1 MNLEQLEYIV
11 EIAKAGSLTGAAKN
25 THVTLPAISQAVSSL
40 EAELGIS
47 LFSRSRG
54 QGAVPTAEGLSII
67 GKASEILHQIQ
78 EIKEEAQSY
87 TNSLSGELRIGTIP
101 GPMHLIVEVV
111 AEFKQE
117 FPLVKVIL
125 VEKGPKEIMEDLTH
139 HRIDMGLMVLFER
152 LSLSGSGLKFEKLL
166 EGNIVAAVS
175 KRSKVALYKKI
186 TPEQL
191 LSQTLVL
198 YDDDY
203 IKWYMERFVEQ
214 FGSPEILFTT
224 NNTHAIQNAVRQ
236 GIAITIGLDY
246 SFISQ
251 MGYPEE
257 QTVTI
262 PLDLPDSK
270 PVYYGWV
277 HPEGKHSSQIAR
289 KFINRFKQRL

>member
-11 EIAKAGSLTGAAKN
+11 EIAKTGSLTGAARN
-25 THVTLPAISQAVSSL
+25 AHVTLPAISQALSSL
-40 EAELGIS
+40 EEELGLS
-47 LFSRSRG
+47 LFSRARG
-54 QGAVPTAEGLSII
+54 QGAVPTAEGLVII
-67 GKASEILHQIQ
+67 GKAAEIIHQIQ
-78 EIKEEAQSY
+78 EIREEAQSY

-101 GPMHLIVEVV
+101 GPMHLIVDVV
-111 AEFKQE
+111 AQFKKD
-117 FPLVKVIL
+117 FPKVKITL

-139 HRIDMGLMVLFER
+139 HRIDIGLMVLFEHF
-152 LSLSGSGLKFEKLL
+152 SLSGSGLKFEKLL

-175 KRSKVALYKKI
+175 KRSPIALCRKM
-186 TPEQL
+186 TPEKL
-191 LSQTLVL
+191 LTQTLVL

-203 IKWYMERFVEQ
+203 IKWYMERFIGQ

-224 NNTHAIQNAVRQ
+224 NNTQAIQNAVRD

-251 MGYPEE
+251 LAYPEE
-257 QTVTI
+257 MTVII

-277 HPEGKHSSQIAR
+277 HPEGKYSSQIAR
-289 KFINRFKQRL
+289 KFVNRLKSRL